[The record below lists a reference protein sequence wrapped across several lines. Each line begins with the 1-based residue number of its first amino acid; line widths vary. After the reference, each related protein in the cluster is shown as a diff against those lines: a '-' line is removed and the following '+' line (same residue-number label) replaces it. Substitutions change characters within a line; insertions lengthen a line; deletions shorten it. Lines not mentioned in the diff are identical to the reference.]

1 VKRIPN
7 IGDSEYGRIC
17 RMLGIETTW
26 QQDHAAVRLE
36 NCGQRFC
43 VDFGTENAVEK
54 WEAQKKQNA

>member
-1 VKRIPN
+1 
-7 IGDSEYGRIC
+7 
-17 RMLGIETTW
+17 MLGIETTW

-54 WEAQKKQNA
+54 WEAQKEQNA